1 MSALKNTIL
10 SLATFG
16 LSLLGSAP
24 AHADAGETLHI
35 HNKTGHEVVIF
46 LFQDD
51 HPHLSEDGGT
61 QVGHLHDGESGDAHV
76 PNCKFDI
83 LLVDHEDIW
92 HAEFHDCKSTDFTF
106 TKDTGHGKK
115 AAGKKH

>member
-35 HNKTGHEVVIF
+35 HNKTGHEVLIF

-61 QVGHLHDGESGDAHV
+61 QVGHLKDGESGDAHV

-83 LLVDHEDIW
+83 LLVDHEDVW
-92 HAEFHDCKSTDFTF
+92 HAEFHDCHSTDLTF
-106 TKDTGHGKK
+106 TTETGHAK
-115 AAGKKH
+115 KKH